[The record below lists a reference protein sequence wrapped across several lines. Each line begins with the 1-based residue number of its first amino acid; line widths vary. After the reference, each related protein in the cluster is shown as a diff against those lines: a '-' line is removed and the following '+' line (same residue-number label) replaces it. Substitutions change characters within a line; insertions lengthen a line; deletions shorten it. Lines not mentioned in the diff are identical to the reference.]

1 MENTIQIPSANSIVK
16 VTVSFRNINYYTSE
30 IQPLCE
36 SVIEGVVV
44 NNPKWADANSVT
56 IETGNKDFPV
66 SIISI
71 KNITKVDIIKGS
83 TSDSTKYFNIQ
94 GSKGSTY
101 VVSVRENQ
109 YSCTWTG
116 FKYHGKCK
124 HGEEV
129 MSPKINRLQMLTFL
143 TEGDIIDV
151 STKETTMKQVYSSSH
166 DNAYLQRK
174 LDHYNAWLLNPKRK
188 VEDGPY
194 QGFPEEVDRAAKLA
208 KGRAIMEAERAAKPA
223 KVVKTPQV
231 PALKGMTPLGVKA
244 AKRPRAGGPTKQER
258 AVEIYRDFMGQSKDN
273 VVAKIREQ
281 LDMSLA
287 GATTYYYNA
296 KKLYKGLL

>member
-16 VTVSFRNINYYTSE
+16 VIVSKRNINYYTSE
-30 IQPLCE
+30 TKPFEEYI
-36 SVIEGVVV
+36 IEGVVV
-44 NNPKWADANSVT
+44 NNPKWVDANSITV
-56 IETGNKDFPV
+56 ETGIKDFPV

-71 KNITKVDIIKGS
+71 KNIKKVDIIKGS

-109 YSCTWTG
+109 YSCTCTG

-129 MSPKINRLQMLTFL
+129 MSPKINKLQLLTFL
-143 TEGDIIDV
+143 DKGDIIDI
-151 STKETTMKQVYSSSH
+151 STKEITMKQSYSVSY
-166 DNAYLQRK
+166 DNDFMQRK

-223 KVVKTPQV
+223 KPAKVVKTKV
-231 PALKGMTPLGVKA
+231 A
-244 AKRPRAGGPTKQER
+244 AKRPRADGPTKQQR
-258 AVEIYRDFMGQSKDN
+258 ALEIYRDFAGQSKDN
-273 VVAKIREQ
+273 VIAKIREQ
-281 LDMSLA
+281 LDMSPA

-296 KKLYKGLL
+296 KKLAGH

>member
-1 MENTIQIPSANSIVK
+1 MENTIQIPSANSVVK

-30 IQPLCE
+30 SKPFTE
-36 SVIEGVVV
+36 SIIEGVVV
-44 NNPKWADANSVT
+44 NNPKWADADSIT

-66 SIISI
+66 SMIAI
-71 KNITKVDIIKGS
+71 KNIKKVDIIKGS
-83 TSDSTKYFNIQ
+83 TSDSTKYFNVQ

-101 VVSVRENQ
+101 VVSVREHQ
-109 YSCTWTG
+109 YSCTCTG

-129 MSPKINRLQMLTFL
+129 MSPKINKLQALTFL
-143 TEGDIIDV
+143 DKADIIDI
-151 STKETTMKQVYSSSH
+151 STKETTMKQTYSVSY
-166 DNAYLQRK
+166 DNDFMQRK

-194 QGFPEEVDRAAKLA
+194 KGFPEEVDRAAKLA
-208 KGRAIMEAERAAKPA
+208 KGRAIMEAERAAKPVKAA
-223 KVVKTPQV
+223 KVVKTKV
-231 PALKGMTPLGVKA
+231 A
-244 AKRPRAGGPTKQER
+244 AKRPRTGGPTKQER
-258 AVEIYRDFMGQSKDN
+258 AIEIYRDFAGQSKEN
-273 VVAKIREQ
+273 VIAKIREQ

-296 KKLYKGLL
+296 KKLA

>member
-16 VTVSFRNINYYTSE
+16 VTASFRNINYYTSE
-30 IQPLCE
+30 TKPFDE
-36 SVIEGVVV
+36 SIIEGVVV
-44 NNPKWADANSVT
+44 NNPKWVDANSIT

-71 KNITKVDIIKGS
+71 KNIKKVDIIKGS

-109 YSCTWTG
+109 YSCTCTG

-129 MSPKINRLQMLTFL
+129 MSPKINKLQLLTFFDK
-143 TEGDIIDV
+143 GDIIDI
-151 STKETTMKQVYSSSH
+151 STKETTMKQVYTNSY
-166 DNAYLQRK
+166 DNNYLQRK
-174 LDHYNAWLLNPKRK
+174 LDHYNAWLLDPKRK

-194 QGFPEEVDRAAKLA
+194 KGFPEEVERAAKLA

-223 KVVKTPQV
+223 KVVKTKV
-231 PALKGMTPLGVKA
+231 A
-244 AKRPRAGGPTKQER
+244 AKRPRADGPTKQER
-258 AVEIYRDFMGQSKDN
+258 ALEIYRANIKLSKDN
-273 VVAKIREQ
+273 VIAIIREK
-281 LDMSLA
+281 LDMSTA

-296 KKLYKGLL
+296 KKLAGH

>member
-16 VTVSFRNINYYTSE
+16 VTASFRNINYYTSE
-30 IQPLCE
+30 SKPFDE
-36 SVIEGVVV
+36 SIIEGVVV
-44 NNPKWADANSVT
+44 NNPKWVDANSIT

-71 KNITKVDIIKGS
+71 KNIKKVDIIKGS

-109 YSCTWTG
+109 YSCTCTG

-129 MSPKINRLQMLTFL
+129 MSPKINKLQLLTFL
-143 TEGDIIDV
+143 DKGDIIDI
-151 STKETTMKQVYSSSH
+151 STKETTMKQVYTNSY
-166 DNAYLQRK
+166 DNNYLQRK
-174 LDHYNAWLLNPKRK
+174 LDHYNAWLLDPKRK

-194 QGFPEEVDRAAKLA
+194 KGFPEEVERAAKLA

-223 KVVKTPQV
+223 KVVKTKV
-231 PALKGMTPLGVKA
+231 A
-244 AKRPRAGGPTKQER
+244 AKRPRADGPTKQER
-258 AVEIYRDFMGQSKDN
+258 ALEIYRANIKLSKDN
-273 VVAKIREQ
+273 LIAIIREK
-281 LDMSLA
+281 LDMSPA

-296 KKLYKGLL
+296 KKLAGH

>member
-16 VTVSFRNINYYTSE
+16 VTASFRNINYYTSE
-30 IQPLCE
+30 SKPFDE
-36 SVIEGVVV
+36 SIIEGVVV
-44 NNPKWADANSVT
+44 NNPKWVDANSIT

-71 KNITKVDIIKGS
+71 KNIKKVDIINGS

-109 YSCTWTG
+109 YSCTCTG

-129 MSPKINRLQMLTFL
+129 MSPKINKLQLLTFL
-143 TEGDIIDV
+143 DKGEIIDI
-151 STKETTMKQVYSSSH
+151 STKELNMKQTYTVSY
-166 DNAYLQRK
+166 DNDFMQRK

-194 QGFPEEVDRAAKLA
+194 QGFPEEVERAAKLA

-223 KVVKTPQV
+223 KPAKVVKTKV
-231 PALKGMTPLGVKA
+231 A
-244 AKRPRAGGPTKQER
+244 AKRPRTGGPTKQER
-258 AVEIYRDFMGQSKDN
+258 ALEIYRDFAGQSKDN
-273 VVAKIREQ
+273 VIAKIREQ
-281 LDMSLA
+281 LDMSPA

-296 KKLYKGLL
+296 KKLAGH

>member
-16 VTVSFRNINYYTSE
+16 VTASFRNINYYTSE
-30 IQPLCE
+30 TKPFDE
-36 SVIEGVVV
+36 SIIEGVVV
-44 NNPKWADANSVT
+44 NNPKWVDANSIT

-71 KNITKVDIIKGS
+71 KNIKKVDIIKGS

-109 YSCTWTG
+109 YSCTCTG

-129 MSPKINRLQMLTFL
+129 MSPKINKLQLLTFFDK
-143 TEGDIIDV
+143 GDIIDI
-151 STKETTMKQVYSSSH
+151 STKETTMKQVYTNSY
-166 DNAYLQRK
+166 DNNYLQRK
-174 LDHYNAWLLNPKRK
+174 LDHYNAWLLDPKRK

-194 QGFPEEVDRAAKLA
+194 KGFPEEVERAAKLA

-223 KVVKTPQV
+223 KVVKTKV
-231 PALKGMTPLGVKA
+231 A
-244 AKRPRAGGPTKQER
+244 AKRPRADGPTKQER
-258 AVEIYRDFMGQSKDN
+258 ALEIYRANIKLSKDN
-273 VVAKIREQ
+273 LIAIIREK
-281 LDMSLA
+281 LDMSPA

-296 KKLYKGLL
+296 KKLAGH

>member
-16 VTVSFRNINYYTSE
+16 VTASFRNINYYTSE
-30 IQPLCE
+30 SKPFDVSI
-36 SVIEGVVV
+36 IEGVVV
-44 NNPKWADANSVT
+44 NNPKWVDANSIT

-71 KNITKVDIIKGS
+71 KNIKKVDIIKGS

-109 YSCTWTG
+109 YSCTCTG

-129 MSPKINRLQMLTFL
+129 MSPKINKLQLLTFL
-143 TEGDIIDV
+143 DKGDIIDI
-151 STKETTMKQVYSSSH
+151 STKETTMKQVYTNSY
-166 DNAYLQRK
+166 DNNYLQRK
-174 LDHYNAWLLNPKRK
+174 LDHYNAWLLDPKRK

-194 QGFPEEVDRAAKLA
+194 KGFPEEVERAAKLA

-223 KVVKTPQV
+223 KVVKTKV
-231 PALKGMTPLGVKA
+231 A
-244 AKRPRAGGPTKQER
+244 AKRPRADGPTKQER
-258 AVEIYRDFMGQSKDN
+258 ALEIYRANIKLSKDN
-273 VVAKIREQ
+273 LIAIIREK
-281 LDMSLA
+281 LDMSPA

-296 KKLYKGLL
+296 KKLAGH

>member
-16 VTVSFRNINYYTSE
+16 VTASFRNINYYTSE
-30 IQPLCE
+30 TKPFDE
-36 SVIEGVVV
+36 SIIEGVVV
-44 NNPKWADANSVT
+44 NNPKWVDANSIT

-71 KNITKVDIIKGS
+71 KNIKKVDIIKGS

-109 YSCTWTG
+109 YSCTCTG

-129 MSPKINRLQMLTFL
+129 MSPKINKLQLLTFL
-143 TEGDIIDV
+143 DKGDIIDI
-151 STKETTMKQVYSSSH
+151 STKETTMKQVYTNSY
-166 DNAYLQRK
+166 DNNYLQRK
-174 LDHYNAWLLNPKRK
+174 LDHYNVWLLDPKRK

-194 QGFPEEVDRAAKLA
+194 KGFPEEVERAAKLA

-223 KVVKTPQV
+223 KVVKTKV
-231 PALKGMTPLGVKA
+231 A
-244 AKRPRAGGPTKQER
+244 AKRPRADGPTKQER
-258 AVEIYRDFMGQSKDN
+258 ALEIYRANIKLSKDN
-273 VVAKIREQ
+273 LIAIIREK
-281 LDMSLA
+281 LDMSPA

-296 KKLYKGLL
+296 KKLAGH

>member
-30 IQPLCE
+30 TKPFDQSI
-36 SVIEGVVV
+36 IEGVVV

-109 YSCTWTG
+109 YSCTCTG

-129 MSPKINRLQMLTFL
+129 MSPKINKLQLLTFL
-143 TEGDIIDV
+143 DKGDIIDI
-151 STKETTMKQVYSSSH
+151 STKELNMKQTYTVSY
-166 DNAYLQRK
+166 DNDFMQRK

-194 QGFPEEVDRAAKLA
+194 KGFPEEVERAAKLA

-223 KVVKTPQV
+223 KPAKVVKTKV
-231 PALKGMTPLGVKA
+231 A
-244 AKRPRAGGPTKQER
+244 AKRPRAEGPTKQER

>member
-16 VTVSFRNINYYTSE
+16 VTVSKRNINYYTSE
-30 IQPLCE
+30 SKPFEEYI
-36 SVIEGVVV
+36 IKGVVV
-44 NNPKWADANSVT
+44 NNPKWADANSIT
-56 IETGNKDFPV
+56 IETGNKEFPV
-66 SIISI
+66 SMIAI

-109 YSCTWTG
+109 YSCTCTG

-129 MSPKINRLQMLTFL
+129 MSPKINKLQTLTFL
-143 TEGDIIDV
+143 TKGDIIDI
-151 STKETTMKQVYSSSH
+151 STKETTMKQIHTNSY

-174 LDHYNAWLLNPKRK
+174 LDHYNAWLLDPKRK

-194 QGFPEEVDRAAKLA
+194 KGFPEEVERAAKLA
-208 KGRAIMEAERAAKPA
+208 KGRAIMEAERAAKPVKPA
-223 KVVKTPQV
+223 KVVKT
-231 PALKGMTPLGVKA
+231 KIA
-244 AKRPRAGGPTKQER
+244 AKRPRAEGPTKQER
-258 AVEIYRDFMGQSKDN
+258 AIEIYRDFMGLSKDN

-296 KKLYKGLL
+296 KKLYKGIL

>member
-30 IQPLCE
+30 SKPFDE
-36 SVIEGVVV
+36 SIIEGVVV
-44 NNPKWADANSVT
+44 NNPKWVDANSIT

-71 KNITKVDIIKGS
+71 KNIKKVDIIKGS

-109 YSCTWTG
+109 YSCTCTG

-129 MSPKINRLQMLTFL
+129 MSPRINKLQLLTFL
-143 TEGDIIDV
+143 DKGDIIDI
-151 STKETTMKQVYSSSH
+151 STKELTMKQSYSVSY
-166 DNAYLQRK
+166 DNDFMQRK

-194 QGFPEEVDRAAKLA
+194 QGFPDEVERAAKLA
-208 KGRAIMEAERAAKPA
+208 KGRAIMEAERAAKPVKPA
-223 KVVKTPQV
+223 KVVKTKV
-231 PALKGMTPLGVKA
+231 A
-244 AKRPRAGGPTKQER
+244 AKRPRAGGPTKQDR
-258 AVEIYRDFMGQSKDN
+258 ALEIYRANIKLSKDN
-273 VVAKIREQ
+273 VISIIREQ
-281 LDMSLA
+281 LDMSPA

-296 KKLYKGLL
+296 KKLA

>member
-16 VTVSFRNINYYTSE
+16 VTASFRNINYYTSE
-30 IQPLCE
+30 SKPFDE
-36 SVIEGVVV
+36 SIIEGVVV
-44 NNPKWADANSVT
+44 NNPKWVDANSIT

-71 KNITKVDIIKGS
+71 KNIKKVDIIKGS

-109 YSCTWTG
+109 YSCTCTG

-129 MSPKINRLQMLTFL
+129 MSPKINKLQLLTFL
-143 TEGDIIDV
+143 DKGDIIDI
-151 STKETTMKQVYSSSH
+151 STKELNMKQTYTVSY
-166 DNAYLQRK
+166 DNDFMQRK

-194 QGFPEEVDRAAKLA
+194 KGFPEEVERAAKLA

-223 KVVKTPQV
+223 KPAKVVKTKV
-231 PALKGMTPLGVKA
+231 A
-244 AKRPRAGGPTKQER
+244 AKRPRTGGPTKQER
-258 AVEIYRDFMGQSKDN
+258 ALEIYRANIKLSKDN
-273 VVAKIREQ
+273 LIAIIREK
-281 LDMSLA
+281 LDMSPA

-296 KKLYKGLL
+296 KKLAGH

>member
-30 IQPLCE
+30 TKPFDQSI
-36 SVIEGVVV
+36 IEGVVV

-109 YSCTWTG
+109 YSCTCTG

-129 MSPKINRLQMLTFL
+129 MSPKINKLQLLTFL
-143 TEGDIIDV
+143 DKGDIIDI
-151 STKETTMKQVYSSSH
+151 STKETTMKQVYTNSY
-166 DNAYLQRK
+166 DNNYLQRK
-174 LDHYNAWLLNPKRK
+174 LDHYNAWLLDPKRK

-194 QGFPEEVDRAAKLA
+194 KGFPEEVERAAKLA

-223 KVVKTPQV
+223 KVVKTKV
-231 PALKGMTPLGVKA
+231 A
-244 AKRPRAGGPTKQER
+244 AKRPRADGPTKQER
-258 AVEIYRDFMGQSKDN
+258 ALEIYRANIKLSKDN
-273 VVAKIREQ
+273 LIAIIREK
-281 LDMSLA
+281 LDMSPA

-296 KKLYKGLL
+296 KKLAGH

>member
-16 VTVSFRNINYYTSE
+16 VTASFRNINYYTSE
-30 IQPLCE
+30 SKPFDE
-36 SVIEGVVV
+36 SIIEGVVV
-44 NNPKWADANSVT
+44 NNPKWVDADSIT

-71 KNITKVDIIKGS
+71 KNIKKVDIIKGS

-109 YSCTWTG
+109 YSCTCTG

-129 MSPKINRLQMLTFL
+129 MSPKINKLQMLTFL
-143 TEGDIIDV
+143 DKGDIIDI
-151 STKETTMKQVYSSSH
+151 STKELTMKQTYTNSY
-166 DNAYLQRK
+166 DNDYLQRK

-194 QGFPEEVDRAAKLA
+194 KGFPEEVELAAKLA

-223 KVVKTPQV
+223 KPAKVVKTKV
-231 PALKGMTPLGVKA
+231 A
-244 AKRPRAGGPTKQER
+244 AKRPRTGGPTKQER
-258 AVEIYRDFMGQSKDN
+258 ALEIYRDFAGQSKDN
-273 VVAKIREQ
+273 VIAKIREQ
-281 LDMSLA
+281 LDMSPA

-296 KKLYKGLL
+296 KKLAGH

>member
-16 VTVSFRNINYYTSE
+16 VTASFRNINYYTSE
-30 IQPLCE
+30 TKPFDE
-36 SVIEGVVV
+36 SIIEGVVV
-44 NNPKWADANSVT
+44 NNPKWVDANSIT

-109 YSCTWTG
+109 YSCTCTG

-129 MSPKINRLQMLTFL
+129 MSPKINKLQLLTFL
-143 TEGDIIDV
+143 DKGDIIDI
-151 STKETTMKQVYSSSH
+151 STKETTMKQVYTNSY
-166 DNAYLQRK
+166 DNNYLQRK
-174 LDHYNAWLLNPKRK
+174 LDHYNAWLLDPKRK

-194 QGFPEEVDRAAKLA
+194 KGFPEEVERAAKLA

-223 KVVKTPQV
+223 KVVKTKV
-231 PALKGMTPLGVKA
+231 A
-244 AKRPRAGGPTKQER
+244 AKRPRADGPTKQER
-258 AVEIYRDFMGQSKDN
+258 ALEIYRANIKLSKDN
-273 VVAKIREQ
+273 VIAIIREK
-281 LDMSLA
+281 LDMSTA

-296 KKLYKGLL
+296 KKLAGH

>member
-30 IQPLCE
+30 TKPFDQSI
-36 SVIEGVVV
+36 IEGVVV

-109 YSCTWTG
+109 YSCTCTG

-129 MSPKINRLQMLTFL
+129 MSPKINKLQMLTFL
-143 TEGDIIDV
+143 DKADIIDI
-151 STKETTMKQVYSSSH
+151 STKELTMKQTYTNSY
-166 DNAYLQRK
+166 DNDYLQRK
-174 LDHYNAWLLNPKRK
+174 LDHYNAWLLNPKRR

-194 QGFPEEVDRAAKLA
+194 KGFPEEVELAAKLA
-208 KGRAIMEAERAAKPA
+208 KGRAIMEAERAAKPVKPA
-223 KVVKTPQV
+223 KVVKTKV
-231 PALKGMTPLGVKA
+231 A
-244 AKRPRAGGPTKQER
+244 AKRPRAEGPTKQER

>member
-16 VTVSFRNINYYTSE
+16 VTASFRNINYYTSE
-30 IQPLCE
+30 SKPFDE
-36 SVIEGVVV
+36 SIIEGVVV
-44 NNPKWADANSVT
+44 NNPKWVDANSIT

-71 KNITKVDIIKGS
+71 KNIKKVDIIKGS

-109 YSCTWTG
+109 YSCTCTG

-129 MSPKINRLQMLTFL
+129 MSPKINKLQLLTFL
-143 TEGDIIDV
+143 DKADIIDI
-151 STKETTMKQVYSSSH
+151 STKETTMKQVYTNSY
-166 DNAYLQRK
+166 DNNYLQRK
-174 LDHYNAWLLNPKRK
+174 LDHYNAWLLDPKRK

-194 QGFPEEVDRAAKLA
+194 KGFPEEVERAAKLA

-223 KVVKTPQV
+223 KVVKTKV
-231 PALKGMTPLGVKA
+231 A
-244 AKRPRAGGPTKQER
+244 AKRPRADGPTKQER
-258 AVEIYRDFMGQSKDN
+258 ALEIYRANIKLSKDN
-273 VVAKIREQ
+273 VIAIIREK
-281 LDMSLA
+281 LDMSPA

-296 KKLYKGLL
+296 KKLAGH

>member
-1 MENTIQIPSANSIVK
+1 MENTIQIPSANSVVK
-16 VTVSFRNINYYTSE
+16 VIVSKRNINYYTSE
-30 IQPLCE
+30 SKPFEDYI
-36 SVIEGVVV
+36 IEGVVV
-44 NNPKWADANSVT
+44 DNPKWADANSIT

-66 SIISI
+66 SMISI
-71 KNITKVDIIKGS
+71 KNIKNVEIIKGS

-109 YSCTWTG
+109 YSCTCTG

-129 MSPKINRLQMLTFL
+129 MSPKINKLQMLTFL
-143 TEGDIIDV
+143 AKGEIIDI
-151 STKETTMKQVYSSSH
+151 STKETTMKQVYTNSY
-166 DNAYLQRK
+166 DNTYLQRK

-194 QGFPEEVDRAAKLA
+194 QGFPEEVERAAKLA

-223 KVVKTPQV
+223 KVVKTKV
-231 PALKGMTPLGVKA
+231 A
-244 AKRPRAGGPTKQER
+244 AKRPRADGPTKQER
-258 AVEIYRDFMGQSKDN
+258 AIEIYRDFMGQSKDN

-296 KKLYKGLL
+296 KKMYKGLL

>member
-1 MENTIQIPSANSIVK
+1 MENTIQIPSTNSIVK

-30 IQPLCE
+30 TKPFEE
-36 SVIEGVVV
+36 SIIEGVVV
-44 NNPKWADANSVT
+44 NNPKWADANSIT

-66 SIISI
+66 SMISI
-71 KNITKVDIIKGS
+71 KNIKNVEIIKGS
-83 TSDSTKYFNIQ
+83 TSESTKYFNVQ

-101 VVSVRENQ
+101 VVSVRESQ
-109 YSCTWTG
+109 YSCTCTG

-129 MSPKINRLQMLTFL
+129 MSPKINKLQALTFL
-143 TEGDIIDV
+143 DKADIIDI
-151 STKETTMKQVYSSSH
+151 STKETTMKQTYSVSY
-166 DNAYLQRK
+166 DNDFMQRK

-194 QGFPEEVDRAAKLA
+194 KGFPEELDRAAKLA

-223 KVVKTPQV
+223 KPAKVVKTKV
-231 PALKGMTPLGVKA
+231 A

-258 AVEIYRDFMGQSKDN
+258 AIEIYRDFAGQSKDN
-273 VVAKIREQ
+273 VIAKIREQ

-296 KKLYKGLL
+296 KKLA

>member
-16 VTVSFRNINYYTSE
+16 VTASFRNINYYTSE
-30 IQPLCE
+30 SKPFDE
-36 SVIEGVVV
+36 SIIEGVVV
-44 NNPKWADANSVT
+44 NNPKWVDANSIT

-71 KNITKVDIIKGS
+71 KNIKKVDIIKGS

-109 YSCTWTG
+109 YSCTCTG

-129 MSPKINRLQMLTFL
+129 MSPKINKLQLLTFL
-143 TEGDIIDV
+143 DKGDIIDI
-151 STKETTMKQVYSSSH
+151 STKETTMKQVYTNSY
-166 DNAYLQRK
+166 DNNYLQRK
-174 LDHYNAWLLNPKRK
+174 LDHYNAWLLDPKRK

-194 QGFPEEVDRAAKLA
+194 KGFPEEVERAAKLA

-223 KVVKTPQV
+223 KVVKTKV
-231 PALKGMTPLGVKA
+231 A
-244 AKRPRAGGPTKQER
+244 AKRPRADGPTKQER
-258 AVEIYRDFMGQSKDN
+258 ALEIYRANIKLSKDN
-273 VVAKIREQ
+273 VIAIIREK
-281 LDMSLA
+281 LDMSPA

-296 KKLYKGLL
+296 KKLAGH

>member
-30 IQPLCE
+30 TEPFNE
-36 SVIEGVVV
+36 SIIEGVVV
-44 NNPKWADANSVT
+44 NNPKWVDANSIT
-56 IETGNKDFPV
+56 IETGIKDFPV

-71 KNITKVDIIKGS
+71 KNIKKVDIIKGS

-109 YSCTWTG
+109 YSCTCTG

-129 MSPKINRLQMLTFL
+129 MSPKINKLQLLTFL
-143 TEGDIIDV
+143 AKGDIIDI
-151 STKETTMKQVYSSSH
+151 STKEITMKQTYSVSH
-166 DNAYLQRK
+166 DNDFMQRK

-194 QGFPEEVDRAAKLA
+194 KGFPEEVERAAKLA
-208 KGRAIMEAERAAKPA
+208 KGRAIMEAERAAKPVKPA
-223 KVVKTPQV
+223 KVVKTKV
-231 PALKGMTPLGVKA
+231 A
-244 AKRPRAGGPTKQER
+244 AKRPRTGGPTKQER
-258 AVEIYRDFMGQSKDN
+258 ALEIYRANIKLSKDN
-273 VVAKIREQ
+273 VISIIREQ
-281 LDMSLA
+281 LDMSPA

-296 KKLYKGLL
+296 KKLA

>member
-16 VTVSFRNINYYTSE
+16 VTASFRNINYYTSE
-30 IQPLCE
+30 SKPFDE
-36 SVIEGVVV
+36 SIIEGVVV
-44 NNPKWADANSVT
+44 NNPKWVDADSIT

-71 KNITKVDIIKGS
+71 KNIKKVDIIKGS

-109 YSCTWTG
+109 YSCTCTG

-129 MSPKINRLQMLTFL
+129 MSPKINKLQLLTFL
-143 TEGDIIDV
+143 DKGDIIDI
-151 STKETTMKQVYSSSH
+151 STKETTMKQVYTNSY
-166 DNAYLQRK
+166 DNNYLQRK
-174 LDHYNAWLLNPKRK
+174 LDHYNAWLLDPKRK

-194 QGFPEEVDRAAKLA
+194 KGFPEEVERAAKLA

-223 KVVKTPQV
+223 KVVKTKV
-231 PALKGMTPLGVKA
+231 A
-244 AKRPRAGGPTKQER
+244 AKRPRADGPTKQER
-258 AVEIYRDFMGQSKDN
+258 ALEIYRANIKLSKDN
-273 VVAKIREQ
+273 VIAIIREK
-281 LDMSLA
+281 LDMSPA

-296 KKLYKGLL
+296 KKLAGH

>member
-1 MENTIQIPSANSIVK
+1 MENTIQIPSANSVVK
-16 VTVSFRNINYYTSE
+16 VTVSKRNNNYYTSE
-30 IQPLCE
+30 SKPFEDYI
-36 SVIEGVVV
+36 IEGVVV
-44 NNPKWADANSVT
+44 NNPKWADANSIT

-66 SIISI
+66 SMISI
-71 KNITKVDIIKGS
+71 KNIKNVEIIKGS

-109 YSCTWTG
+109 YSCTCTG

-129 MSPKINRLQMLTFL
+129 MSPKINKLQLLTFL
-143 TEGDIIDV
+143 DKADIIDI
-151 STKETTMKQVYSSSH
+151 STKELTMKQTYSVSY
-166 DNAYLQRK
+166 DNNFLQRK

-223 KVVKTPQV
+223 KPAKVVKTKV
-231 PALKGMTPLGVKA
+231 A
-244 AKRPRAGGPTKQER
+244 AKRPRADGPTKQER
-258 AVEIYRDFMGQSKDN
+258 AIEIYRDFAGQSKDN
-273 VVAKIREQ
+273 VIAKIREQ

-296 KKLYKGLL
+296 KKLAGH

>member
-30 IQPLCE
+30 TKPFDQSI
-36 SVIEGVVV
+36 IEGVVV

-109 YSCTWTG
+109 YSCTCTG

-129 MSPKINRLQMLTFL
+129 MSPKINKLQMLTFL
-143 TEGDIIDV
+143 DKGDIIDI
-151 STKETTMKQVYSSSH
+151 STKELTMKQTYTNSY
-166 DNAYLQRK
+166 DNDYLQRK

-194 QGFPEEVDRAAKLA
+194 KGFPEEVELAAKLA

-223 KVVKTPQV
+223 KPAKVVKTKV
-231 PALKGMTPLGVKA
+231 A
-244 AKRPRAGGPTKQER
+244 AKRHRTGGPTKQER
-258 AVEIYRDFMGQSKDN
+258 ALEIYRDFAGQSKDN
-273 VVAKIREQ
+273 VIAKIREQ
-281 LDMSLA
+281 LDMSPA

-296 KKLYKGLL
+296 KKLAGH